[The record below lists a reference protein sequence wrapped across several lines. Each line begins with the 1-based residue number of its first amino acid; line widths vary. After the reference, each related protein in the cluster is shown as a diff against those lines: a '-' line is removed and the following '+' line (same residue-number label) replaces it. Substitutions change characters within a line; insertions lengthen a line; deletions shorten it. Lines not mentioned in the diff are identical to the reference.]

1 MTGRYTLPALV
12 AALLFSGTTLAAQDG
27 SVSAAVVRDVGRAR
41 AMVEAGNGADARALL
56 DSLVRM
62 QQPGGNDLAEA
73 LYWRATL
80 AERATDAERDWKRLT
95 IESPLS
101 PRAADALVRLGEFE
115 TLRGRPAMA
124 RPYFD
129 RVVKD
134 FPNTPQ
140 RAKSTLWTVR
150 GWFDER
156 NAEQACAALST
167 LPAASVPDGELRL
180 QYEELGRR
188 CTPKG
193 ALTPKGANTPKSA
206 NQEQSA
212 NVPQGADTPKGA
224 NEPKSANVPQAAN
237 EARYSVQLAAFD
249 TRAEA
254 EASVKRLVARD
265 IAARVDGDAKPFRVR
280 VGRYKTRA
288 EAVAAL
294 AKLKKQ
300 GQSGFIAELMP

>member
-56 DSLVRM
+56 DSLVRA

-180 QYEELGRR
+180 QYDELGRR

-206 NQEQSA
+206 DTPKSA
-212 NVPQGADTPKGA
+212 NELKGA
-224 NEPKSANVPQAAN
+224 NEPKSANATA
-237 EARYSVQLAAFD
+237 EGDARYSVQLAAFD

>member
-56 DSLVRM
+56 DSLVRA

-180 QYEELGRR
+180 QYDELGRR

-206 NQEQSA
+206 DTPKSA
-212 NVPQGADTPKGA
+212 NELKGA
-224 NEPKSANVPQAAN
+224 NEPKSANATA
-237 EARYSVQLAAFD
+237 EGDARYSVQLAAFD

-294 AKLKKQ
+294 ATLKKQ